1 VRPSA
6 HPAATGDAYSTA
18 LAAYNTA
25 VAAAAQLSEAVGTQ
39 PPVKRRCLA
48 AAAVS
53 AQPLPPPGAAVV
65 RRAWDV

>member
-1 VRPSA
+1 VRSST
-6 HPAATGDAYSTA
+6 HPTATGSAYSTA
-18 LAAYNTA
+18 VAAYDTA
-25 VAAAAQLSEAVGTQ
+25 VAAASQLSEALGTQ

-53 AQPLPPPGAAVV
+53 AQSLPPPGAAVV